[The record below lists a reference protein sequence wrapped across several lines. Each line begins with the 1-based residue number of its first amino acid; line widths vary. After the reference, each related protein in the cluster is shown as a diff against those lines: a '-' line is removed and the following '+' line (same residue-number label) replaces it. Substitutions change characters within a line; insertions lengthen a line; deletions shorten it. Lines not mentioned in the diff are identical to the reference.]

1 LVALIDL
8 DDANPLA
15 PDSAELQPLA
25 EEASVLAASLVAAM
39 EDDPA
44 KRCVVSFPLRIRV

>member
-15 PDSAELQPLA
+15 PDSAESQLQA
-25 EEASVLAASLVAAM
+25 EEASILAASLVAAM
-39 EDDPA
+39 EDDPE
-44 KRCVVSFPLRIRV
+44 KRCVVSIPPIRV